1 MSITQ
6 SEEKFFALNEEM
18 EAKQFEN
25 YYFDR
30 NHDLNKINKRIYNLL
45 YSFQQNEELTGR
57 KEQVFNCIYYRYMV
71 ENSPEVAELRN
82 KLDIGRRR
90 KEYLDSE
97 TTSPKSRDPRQK
109 LALNMRD
116 DVIKLINKRNDK
128 AKDLDF
134 ATYPDLIYYCNELQ
148 RKIVEK
154 KTENYLQNNLGRANE
169 IIANYNRKYD
179 LDLNR
184 DNYFKSLRG
193 LLSFPESRDP
203 VLQLKEYFSELD
215 YEDLLASISIY
226 EQDKISGIVMA
237 ISTPDDIRMM
247 IRSLDSIWK
256 LKIFYHECGHAAC
269 YSSIRENGIYRTL
282 STFYDE
288 LMAVLFE
295 NIAAEIFLE
304 GKVKKMYRE
313 FQLLET
319 VRSSISFLF
328 ESDLWKNPGRAEELF
343 REYQQLLDLPPL
355 EECMWTLDTF
365 RSLDPV
371 YMHNYVLGEIYSQKI
386 VEQLKQ
392 EYGCDYKLWGEK
404 IRSVMEKGM
413 KISLQDK
420 LDTLTFSKTRSDP
433 GS

>member
-1 MSITQ
+1 M
-6 SEEKFFALNEEM
+6 
-18 EAKQFEN
+18 
-25 YYFDR
+25 
-30 NHDLNKINKRIYNLL
+30 
-45 YSFQQNEELTGR
+45 
-57 KEQVFNCIYYRYMV
+57 
-71 ENSPEVAELRN
+71 
-82 KLDIGRRR
+82 
-90 KEYLDSE
+90 
-97 TTSPKSRDPRQK
+97 
-109 LALNMRD
+109 
-116 DVIKLINKRNDK
+116 
-128 AKDLDF
+128 
-134 ATYPDLIYYCNELQ
+134 
-148 RKIVEK
+148 
-154 KTENYLQNNLGRANE
+154 QNNLERANE
-169 IIANYNRKYD
+169 IITSYNRKYD
-179 LDLNR
+179 FDLNR
-184 DNYFKSLRG
+184 DNYFKVLRE

-203 VLQLKEYFSELD
+203 VLQLKEYFFELG
-215 YEDLLASISIY
+215 YEDLLSSISIY

-269 YSSIRENGIYRTL
+269 YSSIRENGIYRRL

-288 LMAVLFE
+288 LMAILFE

-304 GKVKKMYRE
+304 GKDKKMYRE

-319 VRSSISFLF
+319 VRCSISFLF

-343 REYQQLLDLPPL
+343 REYQQLLDLPTREKCL
-355 EECMWTLDTF
+355 WTLDTF

-392 EYGCDYKLWGEK
+392 EYGGDYKLWGEK

-420 LDTLTFSKTRSDP
+420 LDILAFSKTRSDS